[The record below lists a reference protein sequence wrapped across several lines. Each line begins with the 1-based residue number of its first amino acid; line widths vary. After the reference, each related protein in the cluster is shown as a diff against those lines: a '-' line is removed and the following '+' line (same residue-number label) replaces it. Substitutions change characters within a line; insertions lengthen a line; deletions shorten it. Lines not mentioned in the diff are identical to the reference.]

1 MSLSKISVNDK
12 FLEEKAIE
20 ELLFDSIEDFFD
32 EPIIKQKKCPRSLM
46 L

>member
-1 MSLSKISVNDK
+1 MFLSKFSVNDE

-20 ELLFDSIEDFFD
+20 ELLFDCIEDFFD
-32 EPIIKQKKCPRSLM
+32 EPIIKQKKGPRSLM